1 MDGLYSDDLVFEEP
15 PNPFAHLGQRSIE
28 DMVETRV
35 EDRIKTKKRMATL
48 QDTAGAPSTVRS
60 RALWMNRLQIYLTQA
75 RGFDAAHVPTGDDIA
90 RFAETIVGKL
100 KPSYKNKPVAI
111 PLSSSSTTSS
121 SLAKRLDALTL
132 FFTLL
137 SKRAS
142 SLPANGANVNVSAS
156 SCYVR
161 SPIPG
166 SARDKVV
173 TVEPLES
180 VENNVL
186 CPIKSILIQALRTGH
201 VAETSIDAVLLAALS
216 RPSRTV
222 KWVKGSDPVV
232 PSIKR
237 PFLDFSTPA
246 ATQQVVDTIKAAGL
260 LAGILEPL
268 VSHDIRAGAARDVSK
283 LASGLIKGSANEDV
297 AKAMGHHRSSLF
309 RGTTDDYVGGIESA
323 VNTLIATDAK
333 IDRFA
338 PAIAP
343 EGYLDRSLS
352 TAEITKYC
360 EENGLDPSV
369 KKNRHRAGRALRKD
383 DQDQW
388 ITEQKKDLNCSK
400 SKKTLK
406 TNPLAEISVNTPPL
420 KRKWSRN
427 SKNESLDNKPPPAK
441 APRLSSTQ
449 KSAMSADNNLVVK
462 PPVSVIDP
470 RLLTFDNE
478 LSATSAELGVQEEQ
492 LESVNVDQAKLFQL
506 QSLLVGDPNNHNI
519 SGDAD
524 EALEPQL
531 EEQACEEMIDQALNE
546 VVSDAGGHGPAVSD
560 PLSVLRLSG
569 NDFVDYFAKIN
580 ITFGREANVITH
592 IKDYHDWVPKKCT
605 EVDCPKPDKTWV
617 DGSNY
622 NRHQREDHDK
632 DWTPTTCKV
641 PGCTSTATFSKRH
654 LYQKHLRNSVHEF
667 RGAEQERHLPRM
679 QFLKEDWTPITCK
692 VPGCKSTTTFSKRLL
707 YTKHLRL
714 VHEFRGAQQ
723 ERYLPRLQSR
733 KRKQYPPR
741 VCPDSEEDDDDDEDE
756 G

>member
-75 RGFDAAHVPTGDDIA
+75 RGFE
-90 RFAETIVGKL
+90 R
-100 KPSYKNKPVAI
+100 
-111 PLSSSSTTSS
+111 
-121 SLAKRLDALTL
+121 TL
-132 FFTLL
+132 
-137 SKRAS
+137 
-142 SLPANGANVNVSAS
+142 NQ
-156 SCYVR
+156 
-161 SPIPG
+161 
-166 SARDKVV
+166 DKVV

-580 ITFGREANVITH
+580 IVRNTRLGLKLSSLDENFPNHVGTGNSRNAPEL
-592 IKDYHDWVPKKCT
+592 YRLS
-605 EVDCPKPDKTWV
+605 CPNATL
-617 DGSNY
+617 
-622 NRHQREDHDK
+622 
-632 DWTPTTCKV
+632 
-641 PGCTSTATFSKRH
+641 GCG
-654 LYQKHLRNSVHEF
+654 YKHPNSWIVRQH
-667 RGAEQERHLPRM
+667 
-679 QFLKEDWTPITCK
+679 
-692 VPGCKSTTTFSKRLL
+692 
-707 YTKHLRL
+707 
-714 VHEFRGAQQ
+714 
-723 ERYLPRLQSR
+723 
-733 KRKQYPPR
+733 
-741 VCPDSEEDDDDDEDE
+741 
-756 G
+756 